1 MALNNKTLDEFVFK
15 KKPCGSLEFV
25 GDFDAVYRNRVDPW
39 SQSESSNDGW
49 REYYQHSR
57 LKILNSISPTDK
69 NILEVG
75 CGIGYV
81 VDFLNKKIEGC
92 SIDGMDI
99 SSEAIILA
107 NKNFPELNFFVGDIT
122 NSNHNISK
130 KYNVIVLNQI
140 LWYILGSLDQVVKNV
155 YHTLEDAGLLIVS
168 QAFFKDYQSYGRD
181 ILVGV
186 DGLEDYMLRKH
197 GGLFKLENIK
207 VSASNKLVHDDGL
220 LVFKKLKI

>member
-1 MALNNKTLDEFVFK
+1 MTMSNKTLDEFVFK
-15 KKPCGSLEFV
+15 KRLCGSLEFV

-39 SQSESSNDGW
+39 SQSADSKDGW
-49 REYYQHSR
+49 QEYYQHSR
-57 LKILNSISPTDK
+57 SKILNEINSTGK

-81 VDFLNKKIEGC
+81 VDFLSKKTSNC
-92 SIDGMDI
+92 TVDGMDI
-99 SSEAIILA
+99 SSEAIKLA
-107 NKNFPELNFFVGDIT
+107 KKTFTELNFVVGDIT
-122 NSNHNISK
+122 KKNTLTK
-130 KYNVIVLNQI
+130 KYNVVILNQI
-140 LWYILGSLDQVVKNV
+140 LWYILDSLDHVVKNV
-155 YHTLEDAGLLIVS
+155 YDILGDEGTLIVS

-181 ILVGV
+181 ILVGI